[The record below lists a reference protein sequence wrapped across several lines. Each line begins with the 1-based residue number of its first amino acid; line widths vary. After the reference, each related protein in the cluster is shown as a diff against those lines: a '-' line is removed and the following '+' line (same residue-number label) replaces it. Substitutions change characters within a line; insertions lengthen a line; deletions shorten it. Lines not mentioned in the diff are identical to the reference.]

1 MTVSR
6 FIASR
11 LATSK
16 ESEGS
21 RSHISNTIAWIS
33 VGLSIAVMIVA
44 ICVVDGF
51 KSTIRSKA
59 EGFMG
64 SVMLVV
70 PGESPV
76 NSLYPFT
83 DSLSYIEEIKSVR
96 GVAAV
101 QPVAYTSALLKTDT
115 DIDGLYLKGIDS
127 LYDISFFRNCLV
139 EGSLPDYSGRIS
151 SDVLISRSTA
161 SRMGYGVGD
170 ALTAYFIGNEVK
182 VRKLNVCGIFEA
194 GIDDIDSRFAVAD
207 IRQVRR
213 INGWGANEVSTLE
226 IHPSGKVDM
235 DRLTREVEAIEF
247 SSMDD
252 SDPALF
258 VTSAKKVYGNLFDWL
273 SLLDLNVLMI
283 LLLMILVAGF
293 NMISAVLIILFEKIQ
308 MIGLLK
314 SLGMTTKEVGKV
326 FLLRSWSIV
335 GKGLIWGN
343 LFGIALC
350 LVQKYTHFIKLDRSS
365 YFVDWVPVGIDIP
378 KLVLLNVVASVLIM
392 LLISISTVF
401 ISKVSPDKTL
411 KVE

>member
-1 MTVSR
+1 MGVSR

-11 LATSK
+11 LASAGESDDSK
-16 ESEGS
+16 S
-21 RSHISNTIAWIS
+21 RISNTIAWIS

-64 SVMLVV
+64 SVLLVT
-70 PGESPV
+70 PGQGPV
-76 NSLYPFT
+76 NELYPFT
-83 DSLSYIEEIKSVR
+83 DSLSYIDAIKDIRSVS
-96 GVAAV
+96 GIY
-101 QPVAYTSALLKTDT
+101 PVAYTSALLKTDS
-115 DIDGLYLKGIDS
+115 DIDGIYLKGTDS
-127 LYDISFFRNCLV
+127 LYDYSFFRDCLV
-139 EGSLPDYSGRIS
+139 EGVLPDYSGRVS
-151 SDVLISRSTA
+151 NDVLISRSTA
-161 SRMGYGVGD
+161 ARMGYRVGD
-170 ALTAYFIGNEVK
+170 PLVAYFIGDEVK
-182 VRKLNVCGIFEA
+182 VRRFNICGIFEA

-213 INGWGANEVSTLE
+213 INGWSSDEVSTLE
-226 IHPSGKVDM
+226 IHSTGTVDM
-235 DRLTREVEAIEF
+235 DRLSNEVEAIEF
-247 SSMDD
+247 NSMSD

-258 VTSAKKVYGNLFDWL
+258 VTSARKVYGNLFDWL

-283 LLLMILVAGF
+283 LALMVLVAGF

-314 SLGMTTKEVGKV
+314 SLGMTTREVGRV

-335 GKGLIWGN
+335 GKGLLWGN
-343 LFGIALC
+343 VLGIGLC
-350 LVQKYTHFIKLDRSS
+350 LAQKYTHLIKLDRAN
-365 YFVDWVPVGIDIP
+365 YFVDWVPVSIDVP
-378 KLVLLNVVASVLIM
+378 ELLLLNVSAAALIM
-392 LLISISTVF
+392 LLISFSTLF